1 MRQEHEAMKLVRAD
15 LCQRFEALQ
24 RFSARPGGGDR
35 VESIVTIRRLAAAY
49 GLDPVVRIAEAMER
63 SIREQPGDR
72 TAALYMDRLYDAIG
86 CERSDPAAG
95 EAMLASVSVR
105 FGG

>member
-24 RFSARPGGGDR
+24 RFSARRGGGDR

-63 SIREQPGDR
+63 SIREQPGGR

-86 CERSDPAAG
+86 CESSDPAAG